1 MRAARGRIAGTRRE
15 NRRGR
20 RLRFRSSGRNSSS
33 SWRSGELF
41 VRHGAPRD
49 RNPSALGALS
59 DRRANLRCFSRIAAD
74 SIAPEMGARETMEAE
89 VEAFA
94 AALKKASRAADNT
107 VTNYRRDLL
116 GFRSF
121 LIERAAILGKRV
133 DEIDVASITADHV
146 RSYLAELMKNKAAR
160 ATVQRRLSAIKAF
173 FRYRET
179 TIGAASPA
187 RTIRSPKNER
197 RLPSI
202 LQEDEILRLLE
213 FSSSSDDTT
222 PASVRDRAIFETLY
236 SSGLRVGELVGLD
249 WRDIDEE
256 LGMVMVRAGKGN
268 KDRLVPLGEPALDAL
283 KKWKTAMPIAWE
295 HDGPVITNLRGGRL
309 TTRSVE
315 MILERR
321 IEAAG
326 ISAGVTPHGLRHS
339 FATHMLGNG
348 ADLRSIQEMLG
359 HASLATTQRYTHVSV
374 NHLKEVY
381 RRAFPRV

>member
-1 MRAARGRIAGTRRE
+1 MGTR
-15 NRRGR
+15 
-20 RLRFRSSGRNSSS
+20 
-33 SWRSGELF
+33 
-41 VRHGAPRD
+41 
-49 RNPSALGALS
+49 
-59 DRRANLRCFSRIAAD
+59 
-74 SIAPEMGARETMEAE
+74 EMMEAE

-94 AALKKASRAADNT
+94 AALRKASRAADNT

-121 LIERAAILGKRV
+121 LLERARILGKRV

-197 RLPSI
+197 RLPSV
-202 LQEDEILRLLE
+202 LQEDEVRRLLDVSAE
-213 FSSSSDDTT
+213 DTT
-222 PASVRDRAIFETLY
+222 PASIRDRAIFETLY

-283 KKWKTAMPIAWE
+283 KKWKTAMPVAWE

-315 MILERR
+315 MILQRR

-326 ISAGVTPHGLRHS
+326 LTAGVTPHGLRHS

>member
-1 MRAARGRIAGTRRE
+1 
-15 NRRGR
+15 
-20 RLRFRSSGRNSSS
+20 
-33 SWRSGELF
+33 
-41 VRHGAPRD
+41 
-49 RNPSALGALS
+49 
-59 DRRANLRCFSRIAAD
+59 
-74 SIAPEMGARETMEAE
+74 MGAREMMEAE

-94 AALKKASRAADNT
+94 AVLKKASRAADNT

-116 GFRSF
+116 AFRSF

-146 RSYLAELMKNKAAR
+146 RSYLAELMKNNAAR

-173 FRYRET
+173 FQYRET
-179 TIGAASPA
+179 TIGPASPA
-187 RTIRSPKNER
+187 RTIRSPKNVR
-197 RLPSI
+197 GLPSI
-202 LQEDEILRLLE
+202 LQEDEVRRLLE
-213 FSSSSDDTT
+213 FSFSSPDDSTT
-222 PASVRDRAIFETLY
+222 PASIRDRAMFETLY
-236 SSGLRVGELVGLD
+236 SSGLRVGELVGLN

-256 LGMVMVRAGKGN
+256 LGMVMIRAGKGN

-283 KKWKTAMPIAWE
+283 KKWKTAMPVAWE

-315 MILERR
+315 MILQKR

-326 ISAGVTPHGLRHS
+326 LTAGVTPHGLRHS

>member
-1 MRAARGRIAGTRRE
+1 
-15 NRRGR
+15 
-20 RLRFRSSGRNSSS
+20 
-33 SWRSGELF
+33 
-41 VRHGAPRD
+41 VRHGALRD
-49 RNPSALGALS
+49 WNPKALAPFSDTARNA
-59 DRRANLRCFSRIAAD
+59 CFFSPIAAD
-74 SIAPEMGARETMEAE
+74 SITAQMGAREMMEAE

-94 AALKKASRAADNT
+94 ATLRKASRAADNT

-116 GFRSF
+116 AFRSF
-121 LIERAAILGKRV
+121 LIERAALVGRRI
-133 DEIDVASITADHV
+133 DEIDVATITADHV
-146 RSYLAELMKNKAAR
+146 RSYLAELMKNQAAR

-202 LQEDEILRLLE
+202 LQEDEVRRLLE
-213 FSSSSDDTT
+213 FSSSPDDSS
-222 PASVRDRAIFETLY
+222 PAAIRDRAIFETLY
-236 SSGLRVGELVGLD
+236 SSGLRVGELVGLN

-256 LGMVMVRAGKGN
+256 LGMVMIRAGKGN

-283 KKWKTAMPIAWE
+283 KKWKTAMPVAWE

-315 MILERR
+315 MILQRR

-326 ISAGVTPHGLRHS
+326 LTSGVTPHGLRHS